1 MSSEPPVQPNPP
13 AVKPGEAIAIA
24 RRLKHVFD
32 LVDDILHGDQ
42 VGRIW
47 AVHGVVGGSA
57 PVVESLETK
66 DELCELISTL
76 RAKQNAKPHEEL
88 YIHMFFGQQ
97 WSVQKGRN
105 WKLWDGST
113 LIPVTGG
120 DVTPFLD
127 RSGSLREE
135 KDPDELLPRQPDA
148 EEQPAPPT
156 AVDDAPAPDE
166 DVEPELPV
174 MGEESAPPGQ
184 DPTVE

>member
-1 MSSEPPVQPNPP
+1 
-13 AVKPGEAIAIA
+13 
-24 RRLKHVFD
+24 
-32 LVDDILHGDQ
+32 
-42 VGRIW
+42 
-47 AVHGVVGGSA
+47 
-57 PVVESLETK
+57 
-66 DELCELISTL
+66 
-76 RAKQNAKPHEEL
+76 
-88 YIHMFFGQQ
+88 
-97 WSVQKGRN
+97 
-105 WKLWDGST
+105 

-174 MGEESAPPGQ
+174 TGEESAQKGRNWKLWDGSTLIPVTGEESAPPGQ